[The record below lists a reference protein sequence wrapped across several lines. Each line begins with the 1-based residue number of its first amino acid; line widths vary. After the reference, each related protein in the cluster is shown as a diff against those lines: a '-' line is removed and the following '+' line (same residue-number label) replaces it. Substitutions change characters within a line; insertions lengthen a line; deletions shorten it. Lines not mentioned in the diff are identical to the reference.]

1 MFTMLQDIAGLEEDA
16 TKKKVGAA
24 AARKQAEKL
33 VKEAAKG
40 EKEAS
45 KVTAELEQKEKDFK
59 VGPAEAGR
67 IEQYPTQFLLFVLD
81 GKGFWSSR

>member
-1 MFTMLQDIAGLEEDA
+1 MTSSMVLQDIAGLEEDA

-33 VKEAAKG
+33 VKDAAKG

-59 VGPAEAGR
+59 VRVCQSIAAEEKR
-67 IEQYPTQFLLFVLD
+67 CL
-81 GKGFWSSR
+81 